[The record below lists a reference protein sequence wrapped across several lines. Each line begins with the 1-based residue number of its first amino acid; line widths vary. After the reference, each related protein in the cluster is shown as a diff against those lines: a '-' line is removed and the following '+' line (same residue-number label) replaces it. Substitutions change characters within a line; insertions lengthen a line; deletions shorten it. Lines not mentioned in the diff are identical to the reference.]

1 MENTSKQLRRLTI
14 GGLLL
19 LTTFSASTMVGGIY
33 LGSFNF
39 GISIGGFSIS
49 IPSIRIPDYR
59 AFPGNWGLYVD
70 YWLAVDLEK
79 RYGINYFCQ
88 EPVYREPAARQFQAE
103 IDCIIAAIKERKG
116 KSKTNN
122 KHSKVLAEIAR
133 TDGPH
138 IRVFTPEV
146 AARYNTDYDKW
157 GGIEVSG
164 NIYLKPG
171 HGYAYLHELL
181 HYTDIKIK
189 GPHHPNELNE
199 QDRDFWIKTEFGK
212 KLSKAHRDIFGYEH
226 PMKERVMFPSKPRSR
241 IKVSPCFAGLK
252 SRL

>member
-19 LTTFSASTMVGGIY
+19 LTTFSASAMVGGIY

-146 AARYNTDYDKW
+146 AARYNGDYDKW
-157 GGIEVSG
+157 GGLYVETG
-164 NIYLKPG
+164 NIYLRPG

-181 HYTDIKIK
+181 HYVDDQNLEY
-189 GPHHPNELNE
+189 HHPNDLNE
-199 QDRDFWIKTEFGK
+199 LDPEFWEEPFGE
-212 KLSKAHRDIFGYEH
+212 LLAKAYRDIFGHEH

-241 IKVSPCFAGLK
+241 IKVSPCFAGLR